1 MRYDDDVLFL
11 YMLYN
16 DVRHFY
22 QRKCQVPVQRGRWG
36 GEWEGEEGEGLKN
49 ERNFTVEW
57 RKLSDRKKKSPLD
70 N

>member
-22 QRKCQVPVQRGRWG
+22 QRKCQVPVQRGRG
-36 GEWEGEEGEGLKN
+36 GE
-49 ERNFTVEW
+49 ERGRGVGGGGRGGIE
-57 RKLSDRKKKSPLD
+57 K
-70 N
+70 

>member
-1 MRYDDDVLFL
+1 MYVRYDDDVLFL

-49 ERNFTVEW
+49 ERNFTVE
-57 RKLSDRKKKSPLD
+57 
-70 N
+70 